1 MASLRIA
8 HLTGTLK
15 RTLQHPDAVLG
26 VALTADG
33 RFLATAC
40 ADHAVRLWDLLQGVT
55 CCGNHVPSLSDRLP
69 GGGEPG
75 VSSSSEKQL
84 EKGKRLVSL
93 TMGSTRQLG
102 ERWGGRTPTTSLHK

>member
-55 CCGNHVPSLSDRLP
+55 CCGNQAGV
-69 GGGEPG
+69 PG
-75 VSSSSEKQL
+75 VSPSSEKQL